1 MARTATLP
9 VLNGES
15 GLSRYLAEIRKF
27 PMLEPQQEYMLAK
40 RWREH
45 DDRDAAHQLVTSHL
59 RLVAKIAMGYRGYGL
74 PISEVV
80 SEGNVGLM
88 QAVKRFEPEKGFRLA
103 TYAMWWIKASI
114 QEYILRSWS
123 LVKMGTTANQKKLFF
138 NLRKAKSK
146 ISALDEGD
154 LHPDQV
160 KLIAKRLG
168 VTDQDVV
175 DMNRRLGGD
184 ASLNAPIRDDGEAGE
199 WQDWLVDNSPNQEAI
214 MAEHEEFDH
223 RRQALNG
230 AIGVLNPRERR
241 IFEARRLAEDPMTL
255 EDLASRIRRVARA
268 RAADRGPRLRKGA
281 VRGQGHHRPAGAG
294 RTGSRALI
302 SRDERRRNSRKP
314 AATPAFCLGA
324 LAQGLLGDRIIGGR
338 RWRRVDRIA
347 VLALLLGC
355 VKRVVGGGD
364 QPVRERAHVPRPLR
378 DPDRDR
384 DRDIGADAA
393 GGVLAA
399 HLQHAARDHRALAQR
414 E

>member
-27 PMLEPQQEYMLAK
+27 PMLEPQQEYMFAK

-45 DDRDAAHQLVTSHL
+45 DDRDAAHHLVTSHL

-88 QAVKRFEPEKGFRLA
+88 QAV
-103 TYAMWWIKASI
+103 KASI

-154 LHPDQV
+154 LRPDQV

-168 VTDQDVV
+168 VTDQDVI

-199 WQDWLVDNSPNQEAI
+199 WQDWLVDTSPNQEAI

-223 RRQALNG
+223 RREALNG

-241 IFEARRLAEDPMTL
+241 IFEARRLAEEPMTL
-255 EDLASRIRRVARA
+255 EDLAAEFGVS
-268 RAADRGPRLRKGA
+268 
-281 VRGQGHHRPAGAG
+281 
-294 RTGSRALI
+294 
-302 SRDERRRNSRKP
+302 
-314 AATPAFCLGA
+314 
-324 LAQGLLGDRIIGGR
+324 
-338 RWRRVDRIA
+338 
-347 VLALLLGC
+347 
-355 VKRVVGGGD
+355 
-364 QPVRERAHVPRPLR
+364 RERVRQIEVRAFEKVQSAVKGT
-378 DPDRDR
+378 
-384 DRDIGADAA
+384 IAKQEAA
-393 GGVLAA
+393 ALEAA
-399 HLQHAARDHRALAQR
+399 H
-414 E
+414 